1 MKKNE
6 RVCSQEVGEKTAK
19 RLEVTVNLR
28 KGEMPLR
35 YKKQRIEGQ
44 EKKFKGYDLKSKEK
58 VQQISNYDKQ
68 KQESKSES
76 KLYYR
81 QRERWSE
88 CQPYYK
94 PNTKANKEGK

>member
-28 KGEMPLR
+28 KGEIHLR
-35 YKKQRIEGQ
+35 YKKQRIEGK
-44 EKKFKGYDLKSKEK
+44 EKNFKGYDLKSKEK
-58 VQQISNYDKQ
+58 VQQISNYGKQ
-68 KQESKSES
+68 KQESKSEL

-88 CQPYYK
+88 CQPNYK
-94 PNTKANKEGK
+94 PNTKTNKEGK